1 MAADLSG
8 SPTQAAPDEPHYH
21 NDVLTRTHEPGRA
34 HSSPWMVIV
43 PVALALIVGAGT
55 WAYIQTHPS
64 APVENH
70 AGAPPPSA
78 NG

>member
-1 MAADLSG
+1 MAADLPG

-43 PVALALIVGAGT
+43 PVVLALIPRGSSEPLGK
-55 WAYIQTHPS
+55 I
-64 APVENH
+64 
-70 AGAPPPSA
+70 AGA
-78 NG
+78 